1 MVKRY
6 LDIKPLA
13 EVQGIVSRSF
23 GCVPSV
29 ERVPLEKCA
38 GRVTASPVIAR
49 YSVPEIHLAAMDGI
63 AVKSGDTTGADV
75 QHPVT
80 LNRAVRVN
88 TGNIVPAEYD
98 AVIMI
103 EDVWIENE
111 QYVIRKAVPPWQHI
125 RPAGEDIGESEMVLA
140 SRHVIRPHE
149 TGALAA
155 YGIEN
160 VDVLS
165 VRIGIIPT
173 GSELVDHHT
182 RPAPGQI
189 VESNT
194 LMASAIL
201 TAAGAQCTR
210 YPIVKDEPDLIS
222 DAIKKALKENE
233 IVVVSAGSSAGT
245 RDYTA
250 DVIAELG
257 EVLVHGIA
265 IKPGKPAIIGC
276 VGKKPVIGMPGYPLS
291 ALTLL
296 REIVL
301 PMLGRYGLN
310 PPVTD
315 TLPGQLTTML
325 HKDIGTEEF
334 VLCAAGKVGS
344 RWVLSPLS
352 RGASVQMSAVR
363 ANAYIRIPPGVEG
376 LEKGKPV
383 TATLMV
389 PRAEAEQ
396 ALLITGSHD
405 PVLDYL
411 GDLLKYRNIDLH
423 STNVGSMGGIISLV
437 NDECHAAPMHLLAD
451 DGSYNIPYIEKHMP
465 GQEIVLVCVAE
476 RQQGIISRDG
486 LGFDDLV
493 HHTYVN
499 RQKGAG
505 TRLLLDFE
513 LRKRGID
520 PRNIKGYDREV
531 TTHLAVALAV
541 KSGEADAGMGVF
553 SAAKALN
560 LRFMPVGTERYELA
574 IRASHMADPKVKA
587 LVETIESQKFKAVLE
602 RLGGYDTKETG
613 VQRTLPQS
621 R

>member
-6 LDIKPLA
+6 LEVRPLA
-13 EVQGIVSRSF
+13 EAQAIVSRSF
-23 GCVPSV
+23 RCMPSV
-29 ERVPLEKCA
+29 ERVAIEKST

-63 AVKSGDTTGADV
+63 AVKSEDTAGADE

-80 LNRAVRVN
+80 LTRVARVN
-88 TGNIVPAEYD
+88 TGNIVSPEYD

-103 EDVWIENE
+103 EDVWVENE
-111 QYVIRKAVPPWQHI
+111 QYVIRKAVPPWLHI

-140 SRHVIRPHE
+140 SWHTIRPHE
-149 TGALAA
+149 IGALAA
-155 YGIEN
+155 YGITD

-165 VRIGIIPT
+165 VRVGLIPT
-173 GSELVDHHT
+173 GSELVEHPT

-194 LMASAIL
+194 LMAAAVL

-210 YPIVKDEPDLIS
+210 YPIVKDEPELIRN
-222 DAIKKALKENE
+222 AIEKALAENE
-233 IVVVSAGSSAGT
+233 IVIVSAGSSAGT

-265 IKPGKPAIIGC
+265 IKPGKPAIIGR
-276 VGKKPVIGMPGYPLS
+276 VGEKPVIGMPGYPLS
-291 ALTLL
+291 AFTIL
-296 REIVL
+296 REIVIPL
-301 PMLGRYGLN
+301 LGQYGLSLGV
-310 PPVTD
+310 PE
-315 TLPGQLTTML
+315 TLEGQLTTTL
-325 HKDIGTEEF
+325 HKDIGIEEF
-334 VLCAAGKVGS
+334 VLCAVGMVGD
-344 RWVLSPLS
+344 RWVISPLS

-363 ANAYIRIPPGVEG
+363 ANACLRIPPGVEG
-376 LEKGKPV
+376 MEKGEPV

-389 PRAEAEQ
+389 PRADAEQ
-396 ALLITGSHD
+396 ALLVTGSHD

-411 GDLLKYRNIDLH
+411 GDLLKHRNVDLH
-423 STNVGSMGGIISLV
+423 STNVGSMGGIIALM
-437 NDECHAAPMHLLAD
+437 NDECHAAPMHLLAK
-451 DGSYNIPYIEKHMP
+451 DGSFNVSYLEKHMP

-476 RQQGIISRDG
+476 RQQGVISRDG

-493 HHTYVN
+493 HHTYVD

-505 TRLLLDFE
+505 TRILFDFE
-513 LRKRGID
+513 LQKRGID
-520 PRNIKGYDREV
+520 PQDIRGYNREV

-553 SAAKALN
+553 SAAKALH
-560 LRFMPVGTERYELA
+560 LRFVPVATERYELA
-574 IRASHMADPKVKA
+574 IRASHMTDPRVKA
-587 LVETIESQKFKAVLE
+587 LVETISSPEFKAVLE

-613 VQRTLPQS
+613 VQCTLP
-621 R
+621 

>member
-6 LDIKPLA
+6 LDVKSLA
-13 EVQGIVSRSF
+13 EAQAIVSRSF
-23 GCVPSV
+23 SCTPSV
-29 ERVPLEKCA
+29 ERVTIEKCV
-38 GRVTASPVIAR
+38 GCVTASPVIAR

-63 AVKSGDTTGADV
+63 AVKSVDTAGADE

-80 LNRAVRVN
+80 LARAARVN

-103 EDVWIENE
+103 EDVWVEHE

-125 RPAGEDIGESEMVLA
+125 RPAGEDIGESEMVFA
-140 SRHVIRPHE
+140 SRHMIRPHE
-149 TGALAA
+149 PGALAA
-155 YGIEN
+155 YGIAE

-165 VRIGIIPT
+165 VRVGLIPT

-194 LMASAIL
+194 LMASAVL
-201 TAAGAQCTR
+201 TAAGAKCTR
-210 YPIVKDEPDLIS
+210 YPIVKDEPELIRK
-222 DAIKKALKENE
+222 AIKKALTENE
-233 IVVVSAGSSAGT
+233 IVIVSAGSSAGT

-265 IKPGKPAIIGC
+265 IKPGKPAIIGR
-276 VGKKPVIGMPGYPLS
+276 VGEKPVIGMPGYPLS

-301 PMLGRYGLN
+301 PLLGHYGLN
-310 PPVTD
+310 PAVPE
-315 TLPGQLTTML
+315 TLEGQLTTTL

-334 VLCAAGKVGS
+334 VLCAAGMVGS

-352 RGASVQMSAVR
+352 RGASVQMSAAR
-363 ANAYIRIPPGVEG
+363 ANAYITILPGVEG
-376 LEKGKPV
+376 MEKGEPV

-389 PRAEAEQ
+389 PLADAGQ
-396 ALLITGSHD
+396 ALLVTGSHD

-411 GDLLKYRNIDLH
+411 ADLLRYRNVDLH
-423 STNVGSMGGIISLV
+423 STNVGSMGGIIALM
-437 NDECHAAPMHLLAD
+437 NDECHAAPMHLLAK
-451 DGSYNIPYIEKHMP
+451 DGSFNVSYLEKHMP
-465 GQEIVLVCVAE
+465 GQELVLICVAE
-476 RQQGIISRDG
+476 RQQGVISRDG
-486 LGFDDLV
+486 LGFDDLM

-505 TRLLLDFE
+505 TRILLDFE
-513 LRKRGID
+513 LQKRGID
-520 PRNIKGYDREV
+520 PQDIRGYDREV

-553 SAAKALN
+553 SAAQALH
-560 LRFMPVGTERYELA
+560 LRFVPVATERYELA
-574 IRASHMADPKVKA
+574 IRASHMTDPRVKA
-587 LVETIESQKFKAVLE
+587 LVETISSPAFKAVLE
-602 RLGGYDTKETG
+602 RLGGYDTRETG
-613 VQRTLPQS
+613 VLRTLP
-621 R
+621 

>member
-6 LDIKPLA
+6 LEVKSLA
-13 EVQGIVSRSF
+13 ETQAIVTRSF
-23 GCVPSV
+23 NVTPSI
-29 ERVPLEKCA
+29 ERVAIEKCA
-38 GRVTASPVIAR
+38 GRITAAPVIAR

-63 AVKSGDTTGADV
+63 AVKSADTAGADE

-80 LNRAVRVN
+80 LVRVARVN

-103 EDVWIENE
+103 EDVWIEHE
-111 QYVIRKAVPPWQHI
+111 QYVIRKSVPPWQHI

-140 SRHVIRPHE
+140 SRHAIRPHE
-149 TGALAA
+149 LGALAA
-155 YGIEN
+155 YGIAD
-160 VDVLS
+160 VDVLN
-165 VRIGIIPT
+165 VRVGLIPT
-173 GSELVDHHT
+173 GSELVDHRT

-194 LMASAIL
+194 LMAAAVL
-201 TAAGAQCTR
+201 TAAGARCTR
-210 YPIVKDEPDLIS
+210 YPIVKDEPELIRT
-222 DAIKKALKENE
+222 ALQNALAENE
-233 IVVVSAGSSAGT
+233 IVIVSAGSSAGT

-265 IKPGKPAIIGC
+265 IKPGKPAIIGR
-276 VGKKPVIGMPGYPLS
+276 VGEKPVIGMPGYPLS
-291 ALTLL
+291 ALTIL
-296 REIVL
+296 REIIL
-301 PMLGRYGLN
+301 PLLRHYGLN
-310 PPVTD
+310 PPGPE
-315 TLPGQLTTML
+315 TLEGQLTTTL

-363 ANAYIRIPPGVEG
+363 ANAYLRIPPGVEG
-376 LEKGKPV
+376 MEKGEPV

-389 PRAEAEQ
+389 PGADAGQ

-411 GDLLKYRNIDLH
+411 ADLLRHRDVDLH
-423 STNVGSMGGIISLV
+423 STNVGSMGGIIALM
-437 NDECHAAPMHLLAD
+437 NDECHAAPMHLLAK
-451 DGSYNIPYIEKHMP
+451 DGSFNIPYLEKHMP

-476 RQQGIISRDG
+476 RQQGVISRDG
-486 LGFDDLV
+486 LGFEDLTN
-493 HHTYVN
+493 HTFVN

-505 TRLLLDFE
+505 TRILLDFE
-513 LRKRGID
+513 LQKRGID
-520 PRNIKGYDREV
+520 PLDIRGYDREV

-553 SAAKALN
+553 SAAQALH
-560 LRFMPVGTERYELA
+560 LRFVPVATERYELA
-574 IRASHMADPKVKA
+574 IRASHMADPRVKA
-587 LVETIESQKFKAVLE
+587 LVETIGSPEFKAVLE
-602 RLGGYDTKETG
+602 RLGGYDTRETG
-613 VQRTLPQS
+613 VQRTLPLS
-621 R
+621 G

>member
-6 LDIKPLA
+6 LDIKPLS
-13 EVQGIVSRSF
+13 EVQEIISRAF
-23 GCVPSV
+23 PFIPSV
-29 ERVPLEKCA
+29 ERVPLEHCR

-63 AVKSGDTTGADV
+63 AVKSDDTKGADV

-80 LNRAVRVN
+80 LTQAIRVN
-88 TGNIVPAEYD
+88 TGNIVPPEYD

-103 EDVWIENE
+103 EDVWTENDH
-111 QYVIRKAVPPWQHI
+111 YVIRKAVPPWQHI
-125 RPAGEDIGESEMVLA
+125 RPAGEDIGESEMVLP
-140 SRHVIRPHE
+140 SRHRIRPHE

-155 YGIEN
+155 YGIEQ

-165 VRIGIIPT
+165 VKVGIIPT
-173 GSELVDHHT
+173 GSELVDYHT

-201 TAAGAQCTR
+201 TEAGAQCTR
-210 YPIVKDEPDLIS
+210 YQILKDEPELIRKT
-222 DAIKKALKENE
+222 ITKALAENDMV
-233 IVVVSAGSSAGT
+233 IISAGSSAGT

-265 IKPGKPAIIGC
+265 IKPGKPAIIGR
-276 VGKKPVIGMPGYPLS
+276 VGDKPVIGMPGYPLS

-296 REIVL
+296 REIIV
-301 PMLGRYGLN
+301 PMLGRYGMN
-310 PPVTD
+310 HQVPE
-315 TLPGQLTTML
+315 TLKGQLTTTL

-334 VLCAAGKVGS
+334 VLCAAGNIGN
-344 RWVLSPLS
+344 RWVFSPLS

-363 ANAYIRIPPGVEG
+363 ANAFIRIPPGVEG
-376 LEKGKPV
+376 LEKGEPV

-389 PRAEAEQ
+389 PQEEASQ
-396 ALLITGSHD
+396 ALLVTGSHD

-411 GDLLKYRNIDLH
+411 GDFLKHKNIDLH
-423 STNVGSMGGIISLV
+423 SNNVGSMGGIISLK
-437 NDECHAAPMHLLAD
+437 NNECHAAPMHLLAN
-451 DGSYNIPYIEKHMP
+451 DGSYNIPYLEKHMP
-465 GQEIVLVCVAE
+465 GEKIVLICVAE
-476 RQQGIISRDG
+476 RQQGVISRDG

-493 HHTYVN
+493 NHTYVN

-513 LRKRGID
+513 LRQRAINPQD
-520 PRNIKGYDREV
+520 IRGYDREV

-560 LRFMPVGTERYELA
+560 LCFVPVATERYELA
-574 IRASHMADPKVKA
+574 IRTSLMEDPKIHS
-587 LVETIESQKFKAVLE
+587 LVETIESPEFKATLE
-602 RLGGYDTKETG
+602 QLGGYDTKETG
-613 VQRTLPQS
+613 VRRTLP
-621 R
+621 